1 MRIADLPPRERPREK
16 AKEKGLNALSNAE
29 LLALILGKGVKGLS
43 ALDLAA
49 ELLAQFRS
57 LAAIGEAEISDL
69 SEVEG
74 VGEAKALLLKGVFEA
89 AIRMAQ
95 EEDYADALSPAEIY
109 AHHRLAFAHK
119 ATESLLV
126 MLYDGKGVLR
136 REKTLYE
143 GSEKKLEASDRGI
156 LAEVLAA
163 KASGFLIVHNH
174 PSGVPLP
181 SPGELTLTGRLKEK
195 ASSLGLVFLDHLIV
209 AGDRYYSFKE
219 NGMI

>member
-29 LLALILGKGVKGLS
+29 LLALILGEGVKGLS
-43 ALDLAA
+43 ALDLAGK
-49 ELLAQFRS
+49 LLARFRS
-57 LAAIGEAEISDL
+57 LTAIGEAEATAL
-69 SEVEG
+69 SEIEG
-74 VGEAKALLLKGVFEA
+74 VGEVKALLLKGVFEA
-89 AIRMAQ
+89 ATRIAQ
-95 EEDYADALSPAEIY
+95 EEIYSDPVSPPEVY

-119 ATESLLV
+119 TTESLLV
-126 MLYDGKGVLR
+126 MLYDRKGVLR
-136 REKTLYE
+136 QEKTLYE

-156 LAEVLAA
+156 LAEALAA
-163 KASGFLIVHNH
+163 KATGFLIVHNH

-195 ASSLGLVFLDHLIV
+195 ASSLGLIFLDHLIV
-209 AGDRYYSFKE
+209 AGDHYYSFKE